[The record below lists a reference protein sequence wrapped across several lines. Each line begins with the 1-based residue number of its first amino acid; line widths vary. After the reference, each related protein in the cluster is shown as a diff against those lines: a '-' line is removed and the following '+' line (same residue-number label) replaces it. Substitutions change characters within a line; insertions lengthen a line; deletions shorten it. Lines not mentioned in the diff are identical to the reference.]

1 MRCGIDHFTK
11 SYLGGTAGSFVY
23 DGGSVEVATVNKV
36 PKFMGR
42 TYRYCRV
49 AQGRKVRGVSAFAR
63 VFLNP
68 EGDVNHVMFN
78 SPDFEVQALK
88 KEALKSVAE
97 IENELERRASEKEYL
112 LPVGGGKIKVSKV
125 VATDAFDSYIPA
137 DDREE
142 PLLVPAVSVRV
153 ENVLENGE
161 QVLEEWQLSLVK
173 EK

>member
-78 SPDFEVQALK
+78 SPDFEVQALN

-153 ENVLENGE
+153 EIVLENGK
-161 QVLEEWQLSLVK
+161 QVLEEWQFSLVK